1 MYYPIHIDRWP
12 IFRMHINYD
21 TNTTY
26 LLYWLTWILLS
37 ASTRPPYGRVV
48 IVLSDPNAFESED
61 DILWDSYL
69 PWTPL
74 VQTRRPCVRR
84 VHFTCHSKYY
94 AGLSERLSLNTE
106 QLPIIAITTWLP
118 VPNTHYKYTLISCA
132 HAFICSHIVI

>member
-12 IFRMHINYD
+12 IFRMHIHYD

-94 AGLSERLSLNTE
+94 AGLSEIE
-106 QLPIIAITTWLP
+106 FKYWITPDYCHYNFATRSQHTLQIH
-118 VPNTHYKYTLISCA
+118 THPLYT
-132 HAFICSHIVI
+132 HTFICSFDI